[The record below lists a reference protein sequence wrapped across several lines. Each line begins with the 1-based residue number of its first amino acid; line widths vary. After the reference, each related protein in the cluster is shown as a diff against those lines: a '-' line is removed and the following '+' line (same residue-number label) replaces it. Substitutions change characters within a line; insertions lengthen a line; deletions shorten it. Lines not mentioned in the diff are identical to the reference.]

1 MAIFSNYLHCTYFGW
16 FEEKSSLCCWPRTD
30 LSVSGGG
37 KTYCRSVWIPEAFMI
52 LERQSVNQI
61 AEKEKMER
69 ERVEMMIMEV
79 ENERLIKLIWPWQM
93 PFFKEKRKGCKCK
106 KNKNDGR
113 SQGVAMMLLT
123 LARKAA
129 LPSMSKQFRK
139 FAKTPLLL
147 INAQRLKIC
156 QNVSAFET
164 KIQWWS
170 DFHPLCATQ
179 WQISLLYSIRR
190 TSWCTSLYQKSEKG
204 STSLSTQIV
213 ALYLLNWKIKNPR
226 HKGHQ
231 HGCLSGKKL
240 LLFIADSSI
249 IMWKMKSGKERRA
262 RYKSLR

>member
-1 MAIFSNYLHCTYFGW
+1 
-16 FEEKSSLCCWPRTD
+16 
-30 LSVSGGG
+30 
-37 KTYCRSVWIPEAFMI
+37 
-52 LERQSVNQI
+52 
-61 AEKEKMER
+61 
-69 ERVEMMIMEV
+69 MIMEV

-93 PFFKEKRKGCKCK
+93 PFFEEKRKGCKCK

-113 SQGVAMMLLT
+113 SQVVAMMLLT

-164 KIQWWS
+164 KIQWLS
-170 DFHPLCATQ
+170 DFHPLCRATQ

-231 HGCLSGKKL
+231 HGCLLEKNSFCL
-240 LLFIADSSI
+240 
-249 IMWKMKSGKERRA
+249 
-262 RYKSLR
+262 